1 MAEHSFDSLS
11 KEMADSTI
19 SRGRA
24 LKLVGAAIVGGAVAG
39 LFPGTAEARRQR
51 RTVVTCDIGAFN
63 DLNDC
68 NNSAGKRF
76 SCSANSVS
84 EGRPATCRSRGTR
97 YRCTITDTRPGGATL
112 FCKRKRD

>member
-1 MAEHSFDSLS
+1 MGELYFDSLS
-11 KEMADSTI
+11 KEMANGTI

-24 LKLVGAAIVGGAVAG
+24 LKLVGAAIVGGAVVG
-39 LFPGTAEARRQR
+39 LFPGAAEARRA

-68 NNSAGKRF
+68 SSPAGKQF

-84 EGRPATCRSRGTR
+84 EGRRATCRSRGRR